1 MKIISIVGARPQF
14 IKLKPLSDEIRKK
27 FTEIIIHTGQ
37 HYDIKMFELFF
48 EELNIPKPDYNLE
61 VGSGDCGF
69 QLAEML
75 KRTEK
80 ILIKEKPDLVLVY
93 GDTNSTLAGAI
104 SAVQNHIPVAHIEAG
119 PRNKRIDIPEMLNRL
134 IVDNI
139 SPLLFCA
146 TQKNFENLKNEG
158 LDNNAYFVGDLMY
171 DVFLQNLKIMKER
184 PKILTKYELIEK
196 EYHVATCHRAENT
209 DDKNRL
215 NTILDGLID
224 SNEKILFSV
233 HPRTKK
239 MMKEFGLYN
248 KIKKSENIIN
258 IEPVG
263 YLDFLQLEYYSN
275 KIITDSGGV
284 QREAYFLEKPCINIY
299 DHTYWP
305 EIEADGW
312 QIVTGIN
319 KEKIANDIKTYN
331 PTKKQSMLFGDGN
344 AAKKIVAIIEKTDFS
359 DFFIYNKSVK

>member
-37 HYDIKMFELFF
+37 HYDIKMSELFF

-61 VGSGDCGF
+61 VGSGNNGY
-69 QLAEML
+69 QLAEIL

-80 ILIKEKPDLVLVY
+80 ILIQEKPDMVLVY

-119 PRNKRIDIPEMLNRL
+119 PRNQRIDIPEMLNRF

-139 SPLLFCA
+139 SQLLFCA
-146 TQKNFENLKNEG
+146 TKKNFEILEKEG
-158 LDNNAYFVGDLMY
+158 LSQNAYFVGDLMY
-171 DVFLQNLKIMKER
+171 DVFLQNLKIMHKR
-184 PKILTKYELIEK
+184 PKILEKYDLKEN

-209 DDKNRL
+209 DNKERL
-215 NTILDGLID
+215 NTIIEGLIGSD
-224 SNEKILFSV
+224 EKILFSV

-239 MMKEFGLYN
+239 MLKEFGIYEKLN
-248 KIKKSENIIN
+248 NSKNIIS

-263 YLDFLQLEYYSN
+263 YLDFLQFEYYSN

-284 QREAYFLEKPCINIY
+284 QREAYFLKKPCINIY

-305 EIEADGW
+305 EIEEDGW
-312 QIVTGIN
+312 QVVTGID
-319 KEKIANDIKTYN
+319 KEKIINDIRTYV
-331 PTKKQSMLFGDGN
+331 PTKKQSNLFGDGN
-344 AAKKIVAIIEKTDFS
+344 AAKKIVRIIEKMDLTDIFTYS
-359 DFFIYNKSVK
+359 KSVK